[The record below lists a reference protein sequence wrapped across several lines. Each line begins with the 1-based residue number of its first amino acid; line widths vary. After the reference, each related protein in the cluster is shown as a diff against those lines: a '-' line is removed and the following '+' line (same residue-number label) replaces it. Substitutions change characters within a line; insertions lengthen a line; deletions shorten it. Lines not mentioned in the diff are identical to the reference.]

1 MLSKTHQKL
10 LLTLA
15 RKTLESYFQKKDYNL
30 ENLPEEFKEKR
41 GVFVTLHQQG
51 ELRGCIGYIL
61 PFKLLYQGIKE
72 NALNAAFHDPRF
84 PSLKKEELPA
94 IQIEISVLTPPKKLE
109 FKDEKDLL
117 DKLKPNVDGVILQKS
132 GRQSTFL
139 PQVWEQLPD
148 KTEFLEHLS
157 LKAGLSKDAWKTAEI
172 LTYQAE
178 VFSEE

>member
-1 MLSKTHQKL
+1 MVNKAHQKL

-15 RKTLESYFQKKDYNL
+15 RKTIENYFQKKDFDL
-30 ENLPEEFKEKR
+30 EKIPEEFKEKR
-41 GVFVTLHQQG
+41 GVFVTLHEKG
-51 ELRGCIGYIL
+51 ELRGCIGYIFS
-61 PFKLLYQGIKE
+61 FKPLYQGIKE

-84 PSLKKEELPA
+84 PLLQKEELKN
-94 IQIEISVLTPPKKLE
+94 IEIEISLLTPPKKLE
-109 FKDEKDLL
+109 FKDEKNLL
-117 DKLKPNVDGVILQKS
+117 NKLKLNIDGVILQKS

-139 PQVWEQLPD
+139 PQVWEQLPN

-178 VFSEE
+178 VFHEE